1 MMTLKTT
8 NSQRVLSLDVMRGL
22 IMILLAAEA
31 CGLYNALAE
40 AFPSGLAH
48 AIVSQFFHHE
58 WHGLL
63 AWDLVQPGFMLMA
76 GSSLYISTT
85 RKFERG
91 ISWSENLK
99 SVASRSLK
107 LFLFGA
113 ALHCVYA
120 GRLVWELWNVLT
132 QLSIATLIAYL
143 IIRWTSIQQLLFSL
157 GLLLLTELLYRM
169 INIPGYDQPFVLGHN
184 FGTYFDMLIMG
195 KDSSGGWVAFNFV
208 PTAAHTIWGV
218 LAGKLLVN
226 GQPSSTQIR
235 KMLFAGIA
243 ALLAGYFLDWTHIT
257 PIIKRISTS
266 SFVLVSGGYIILFM
280 TLLRWLIDI
289 RGHDRFAWIFVV
301 IGMNPIFI
309 YLFFET
315 IGKQWFNSTVAI
327 FVGGSLEI
335 IGFSPT
341 LTAIA
346 VALTSLLLQWLLCYW
361 LYQKKIFFKL

>member
-1 MMTLKTT
+1 MTTKTSG
-8 NSQRVLSLDVMRGL
+8 SQRVLSLDLMRGL

-40 AFPSGLAH
+40 AFPTGLGH
-48 AIVSQFFHHE
+48 AIVAQFFHHE

-132 QLSIATLIAYL
+132 QLSVATLIAYL

-157 GLLLLTELLYRM
+157 GLLLLTELLYRT
-169 INIPGYDQPFVLGHN
+169 INIAGYDQPFLIGHN

-195 KDSSGGWVAFNFV
+195 KDNSGGWVAFNFV

-226 GQPSSTQIR
+226 GEQSTIQIR

-243 ALLAGYFLDWTHIT
+243 GLLAGYLLDWTDIT

-280 TLLRWLIDI
+280 ALLRWMIDI
-289 RGHDRFAWIFVV
+289 RGYDRFAWIFVV

-315 IGKQWFNSTVAI
+315 IGKQWFNATVGI
-327 FVGGSLEI
+327 FIGGGLEI
-335 IGFSPT
+335 AGTQPT
-341 LTAIA
+341 LIAMAVSLTALI
-346 VALTSLLLQWLLCYW
+346 LQWFLCYW

>member
-1 MMTLKTT
+1 MSLKTHA
-8 NSQRVLSLDVMRGL
+8 SQRVLSLDVMRGL

-40 AFPSGLAH
+40 AFPIGVGQAVV
-48 AIVSQFFHHE
+48 AQFFHHE
-58 WHGLL
+58 WHGLR

-91 ISWSENLK
+91 ISWSENLQ
-99 SVASRSLK
+99 SVAWRSLK
-107 LFLFGA
+107 LFLFGV
-113 ALHCVYA
+113 ALHCVYS

-132 QLSIATLIAYL
+132 QLSVATLIAYL
-143 IIRWTSIQQLLFSL
+143 IIRWTSTQQFLFSL
-157 GLLLLTELLYRM
+157 GLLLITEFLYRM
-169 INIPGYDQPFVLGHN
+169 ISVPGYDQPFVIGQN

-195 KDSSGGWVAFNFV
+195 KDNSGGWVAFNFI

-226 GQPSSTQIR
+226 GQTSSAQIR
-235 KMLFAGIA
+235 KMVLAGVA
-243 ALLAGYFLDWTHIT
+243 GLLAGYLLDWTDIT

-266 SFVLVSGGYIILFM
+266 SFVLVSGGYILLFM
-280 TLLRWLIDI
+280 ALLRWLIDV
-289 RGHDRFAWIFVV
+289 RGYNKFAWIFVV

-315 IGKQWFNSTVAI
+315 VGKQWFNSTVNI
-327 FVGGSLEI
+327 FVGGGLDLLGTPS
-335 IGFSPT
+335 T
-341 LTAIA
+341 LIAIV
-346 VALTSLLLQWLLCYW
+346 VALTALVLQWSLCYW

>member
-1 MMTLKTT
+1 MTLRTPAY
-8 NSQRVLSLDVMRGL
+8 QRVLSLDVMRGL

-40 AFPSGLAH
+40 MFPTGLGH

-85 RKFERG
+85 RKFDRG
-91 ISWSENLK
+91 VSWSENLK
-99 SVASRSLK
+99 SVAWRSLK

-120 GRLVWELWNVLT
+120 GHLVWELWNVLT

-143 IIRWTSIQQLLFSL
+143 IIRWTSAQQFLFSL
-157 GLLLLTELLYRM
+157 GLLLITELLYRT
-169 INIPGYDQPFVLGHN
+169 INIPGYDEPFVIGHN
-184 FGTYFDMLIMG
+184 FGTYFDRLIMG
-195 KDSSGGWVAFNFV
+195 KDNSGGWVAFNFV

-226 GQPSSTQIR
+226 GQTSTAQIR
-235 KMLFAGIA
+235 KMVLAGTA
-243 ALLAGYFLDWTHIT
+243 ALLVGYLLDWTDIT

-280 TLLRWLIDI
+280 ALLRWLIDT
-289 RGHDRFAWIFVV
+289 RGYDRSAWIFVV

-315 IGKQWFNSTVAI
+315 VGKQWFNSTVNI
-327 FVGGSLEI
+327 FIGGGLELLGTSSTL
-335 IGFSPT
+335 IG
-341 LTAIA
+341 IA
-346 VALTSLLLQWLLCYW
+346 VALTALLLQWLLCYW